1 MAPSYQRNKINEKNL
16 TIVIAIDG
24 PAGSGKG
31 TIAKKISS
39 FYNFPHLDSGILY
52 RSVAYLCH
60 KGGENVFDEK
70 RVLKYAQ
77 NLNIEE
83 IDVDK
88 LRTEEIDQISSKI
101 SSYSSVREILKIF
114 QLNFKKIHSD
124 KSGIVIDGRD
134 ITTVIFPD
142 AEIKFYVTASLKDRA
157 NRRFEELVLNNPKID
172 KKLVIKELQKRDQ
185 RDMERSVAPLKIAKD
200 AIVIDTSDLTIE
212 EVNIIVQR
220 EIEKVISEKE

>member
-1 MAPSYQRNKINEKNL
+1 M

-24 PAGSGKG
+24 LAGSGKG
-31 TIAKKISS
+31 TIAKNISS

-70 RVLKYAQ
+70 IVLKYAQ

-88 LRTEEIDQISSKI
+88 LRTEEIDEISSKI
-101 SSYSSVREILKIF
+101 SSFSSVRESLKIF

-124 KSGIVIDGRD
+124 KSGIVVDGRD

-157 NRRFEELVLNNPKID
+157 NRRFEELILINPKID

-185 RDMERSVAPLKIAKD
+185 RDMQRSIAPLKIADD
-200 AIVIDTSDLTIE
+200 AIIIDTSDLTIE
-212 EVNIIVQR
+212 EVMLKVHR
-220 EIEKVISEKE
+220 EINDII

>member
-1 MAPSYQRNKINEKNL
+1 M

-24 PAGSGKG
+24 LAGSGKG
-31 TIAKKISS
+31 TIAKNISS

-101 SSYSSVREILKIF
+101 SSFSSVRESLKIF

-124 KSGIVIDGRD
+124 KSGIVVDGRD

-142 AEIKFYVTASLKDRA
+142 AEIKFYITASLKDRA

-185 RDMERSVAPLKIAKD
+185 RDMERSIAPLKIAKD
-200 AIVIDTSDLTIE
+200 AIVIDTSDLKIE

-220 EIEKVISEKE
+220 EIEKVISKKE

>member
-1 MAPSYQRNKINEKNL
+1 M

-24 PAGSGKG
+24 LAGSGKG
-31 TIAKKISS
+31 TIAKNISS

-70 RVLKYAQ
+70 KVLKYAQ

-101 SSYSSVREILKIF
+101 SSFSSVRESLKIF

-220 EIEKVISEKE
+220 EIEKVISKKE

>member
-1 MAPSYQRNKINEKNL
+1 M

-101 SSYSSVREILKIF
+101 SSFSSVRESLKIF

-124 KSGIVIDGRD
+124 KSGIVVDGRD

-220 EIEKVISEKE
+220 EIEKVISKKE

>member
-1 MAPSYQRNKINEKNL
+1 M

-24 PAGSGKG
+24 LAGSGKG
-31 TIAKKISS
+31 TIAKNISS

-101 SSYSSVREILKIF
+101 SSFSSVRESLNIF

-220 EIEKVISEKE
+220 EIEKVISKKE

>member
-1 MAPSYQRNKINEKNL
+1 M

-24 PAGSGKG
+24 LAGSGKG
-31 TIAKKISS
+31 TIAKNISS

-101 SSYSSVREILKIF
+101 SSFSSVRESLKIF

-185 RDMERSVAPLKIAKD
+185 RDMERSIAPLKIAKD
-200 AIVIDTSDLTIE
+200 AVVIDTSDLTIE

-220 EIEKVISEKE
+220 EIEKVIK

>member
-1 MAPSYQRNKINEKNL
+1 M

-24 PAGSGKG
+24 LAGSGKG
-31 TIAKKISS
+31 TIAKNISS

-88 LRTEEIDQISSKI
+88 LRTDEIDQISSKI
-101 SSYSSVREILKIF
+101 SSFSSVRESLKIF

-200 AIVIDTSDLTIE
+200 AIVIDTSDLKIE

-220 EIEKVISEKE
+220 EIEKVIK

>member
-1 MAPSYQRNKINEKNL
+1 M

-24 PAGSGKG
+24 LAGSGKG
-31 TIAKKISS
+31 TIAKNISS
-39 FYNFPHLDSGILY
+39 FYNFPHLDSGVLY

-60 KGGENVFDEK
+60 KSGENVFDEK

-101 SSYSSVREILKIF
+101 SSFSSVRESLKIF

-200 AIVIDTSDLTIE
+200 AVVIDTSDLTIE

-220 EIEKVISEKE
+220 EIEKVISKKE

>member
-1 MAPSYQRNKINEKNL
+1 M

-24 PAGSGKG
+24 LAGSGKG
-31 TIAKKISS
+31 TIAKNISS

-101 SSYSSVREILKIF
+101 SSFSSVRESLKIF

-212 EVNIIVQR
+212 EVNIIVQK
-220 EIEKVISEKE
+220 EIEKVISKKE

>member
-1 MAPSYQRNKINEKNL
+1 M

-24 PAGSGKG
+24 LAGSGKG
-31 TIAKKISS
+31 TIAKNISS

-70 RVLKYAQ
+70 RVSKYAQ

-101 SSYSSVREILKIF
+101 SSFSSVRESLKIF

-124 KSGIVIDGRD
+124 KSGIVVDGRD

-220 EIEKVISEKE
+220 EIEKVISKKE

>member
-1 MAPSYQRNKINEKNL
+1 M

-24 PAGSGKG
+24 LAGSGKG
-31 TIAKKISS
+31 TIAKNISS

-70 RVLKYAQ
+70 IVLKYAQ

-88 LRTEEIDQISSKI
+88 LRTEEIDEISSKI
-101 SSYSSVREILKIF
+101 SSFSLVRESLKIF

-124 KSGIVIDGRD
+124 KSGIVVDGRD

-185 RDMERSVAPLKIAKD
+185 RDMERSIAPLKIAKD
-200 AIVIDTSDLTIE
+200 AIVIDTSDLKIE
-212 EVNIIVQR
+212 EVNIIVKR
-220 EIEKVISEKE
+220 EIEKIIK

>member
-1 MAPSYQRNKINEKNL
+1 M

-24 PAGSGKG
+24 LAGSGKG
-31 TIAKKISS
+31 TIAKNISS

-101 SSYSSVREILKIF
+101 SSFSSVRESLKIF

-185 RDMERSVAPLKIAKD
+185 RDMERSVSPLKIAKD

-220 EIEKVISEKE
+220 EIEKVISKKE

>member
-1 MAPSYQRNKINEKNL
+1 M

-39 FYNFPHLDSGILY
+39 FYDFPHLDSGILY

-60 KGGENVFDEK
+60 KGGQKVFDEK
-70 RVLKYAQ
+70 NVLKYAQ
-77 NLNIEE
+77 NLNLDK
-83 IDVDK
+83 IDIDK
-88 LRTEEIDQISSKI
+88 LRTKEIDQISSKI
-101 SSYSSVREILKIF
+101 SSFSTVREILKIF
-114 QLNFKKIHSD
+114 QLNFKKTHSD
-124 KSGIVIDGRD
+124 KRGIVVDGRD

-142 AEIKFYVTASLKDRA
+142 AEIKFYITASLEDRA

-185 RDMERSVAPLKIAKD
+185 RDMERSIAPLRIAKD
-200 AIVIDTSDLTIE
+200 AIVIDTTDLTVE
-212 EVNIIVQR
+212 EVNLIVQR
-220 EIEKVISEKE
+220 EIEKLIK

>member
-1 MAPSYQRNKINEKNL
+1 M

-24 PAGSGKG
+24 LAGSGKG
-31 TIAKKISS
+31 TIAKNISS

-101 SSYSSVREILKIF
+101 SSFSSVRESLKIF

-185 RDMERSVAPLKIAKD
+185 RDMERSTAPLKIAKD
-200 AIVIDTSDLTIE
+200 AIVIDTTDLTIE
-212 EVNIIVQR
+212 EVNSIVQR
-220 EIEKVISEKE
+220 EIAKVIK

>member
-1 MAPSYQRNKINEKNL
+1 M

-24 PAGSGKG
+24 LAGSGKG
-31 TIAKKISS
+31 TIAKNISS

-101 SSYSSVREILKIF
+101 SSFSSVRESLKIF

-124 KSGIVIDGRD
+124 KSGIVIDGWD

-185 RDMERSVAPLKIAKD
+185 RDMERSTAPLKVAKD
-200 AIVIDTSDLTIE
+200 AIVIDTSGLTIDK
-212 EVNIIVQR
+212 VMGKVCF
-220 EIEKVISEKE
+220 EIDKILK

>member
-1 MAPSYQRNKINEKNL
+1 M

-24 PAGSGKG
+24 LAGSGKG
-31 TIAKKISS
+31 TIAKNISS

-101 SSYSSVREILKIF
+101 SSFSSVRESLKIF

-185 RDMERSVAPLKIAKD
+185 RDMERSTAPLKIAKD
-200 AIVIDTSDLTIE
+200 AIIIDTSDLTIE
-212 EVNIIVQR
+212 EVNSIVRR
-220 EIEKVISEKE
+220 EIEKVIK